1 MTSVPIVHRTARAHP
16 EALTRISCK
25 ATQPRSSAVAHPS
38 SAAVRAGCENK
49 RLHNLV
55 RGQLC
60 TKLYL
65 VLQEGLR
72 LKTSKIKP
80 HVWQVRAIR
89 CCWAVWAL

>member
-1 MTSVPIVHRTARAHP
+1 VV
-16 EALTRISCK
+16 
-25 ATQPRSSAVAHPS
+25 HPS
-38 SAAVRAGCENK
+38 SPGTRAGCENK

-72 LKTSKIKP
+72 LKTSRNKP
-80 HVWQVRAIR
+80 HVWQVRHAS
-89 CCWAVWAL
+89 AVGVVWAL

>member
-1 MTSVPIVHRTARAHP
+1 MNRPGCTGT
-16 EALTRISCK
+16 
-25 ATQPRSSAVAHPS
+25 
-38 SAAVRAGCENK
+38 RAGCENK

-72 LKTSKIKP
+72 LKTSKNKP
-80 HVWQVRAIR
+80 HVWQVRTSHAS
-89 CCWAVWAL
+89 AVGVVRALSVRVQCVFLGVGTVQ